1 MLIKKFRLMYFLV
14 AFGCLG
20 AMLMWPVRGQVLPA
34 ASPAIAPTP
43 TVTPAPTAAATTP
56 TPTPGLKALPQTP
69 DLSPTPTP
77 PPPVDVTPT
86 PPIDVSPTPTPSIRN
101 PSGEPGDPRRST
113 ESTFWLDSYPLND
126 LSQYLAHEA
135 GFQFFQNPKIADI
148 TVTGELFK
156 RGDAMDA
163 LHALALQYDLVFYQ
177 KGRTLFLLTQDQFHT
192 PSFFTTRRYGL
203 KHQLAEY
210 LLEPIA
216 NFLGIVAKPAGQG
229 FPGYPTPV
237 NSSTGAGP
245 ASPTATGG
253 PTSSGNSSEPR
264 YQPGVPFDAPL
275 STGGFAGQAF
285 QSAVSVERS
294 TNSLIV
300 RAPSQEQSMVA
311 REISRLDREER
322 QILIKTYVVEVDAG
336 NGLGGGIDWSTALGT
351 APGQGATFSLQSP
364 GPSGSTS
371 SSSSTS
377 GGSSSSSSSSSG
389 PAGLATLGELL
400 GTLTGGRLFAN
411 GLILNVNNLQ
421 VVLQALQSSSRIK
434 SNNSPMTVAKSGIP
448 VTIRSTTTQTIF
460 LQTAATANVQATT
473 TPYVFNTGL
482 TIDIIA
488 RILDGGLI
496 DMNLNPALSTI
507 TGQSQAQPG
516 TTGTVPII
524 STRSTTANVTVR
536 SGQAA
541 VIGGILQDGQTF
553 TQNGIPFIGRIPVV
567 GYLFKSRIT
576 START
581 NLIVIVSPTIVPAA
595 SQRTDRLGEHEEST
609 LDISS
614 DLPGEPPPIPSGRSG
629 KEVRFISKSK
639 RQ

>member
-1 MLIKKFRLMYFLV
+1 M
-14 AFGCLG
+14 
-20 AMLMWPVRGQVLPA
+20 
-34 ASPAIAPTP
+34 
-43 TVTPAPTAAATTP
+43 
-56 TPTPGLKALPQTP
+56 
-69 DLSPTPTP
+69 
-77 PPPVDVTPT
+77 
-86 PPIDVSPTPTPSIRN
+86 
-101 PSGEPGDPRRST
+101 
-113 ESTFWLDSYPLND
+113 
-126 LSQYLAHEA
+126 
-135 GFQFFQNPKIADI
+135 
-148 TVTGELFK
+148 
-156 RGDAMDA
+156 
-163 LHALALQYDLVFYQ
+163 
-177 KGRTLFLLTQDQFHT
+177 
-192 PSFFTTRRYGL
+192 
-203 KHQLAEY
+203 
-210 LLEPIA
+210 
-216 NFLGIVAKPAGQG
+216 VAK
-229 FPGYPTPV
+229 
-237 NSSTGAGP
+237 
-245 ASPTATGG
+245 
-253 PTSSGNSSEPR
+253 
-264 YQPGVPFDAPL
+264 
-275 STGGFAGQAF
+275 
-285 QSAVSVERS
+285 
-294 TNSLIV
+294 
-300 RAPSQEQSMVA
+300 
-311 REISRLDREER
+311 EISRLDREER

-364 GPSGSTS
+364 GSSGGSTS
-371 SSSSTS
+371 TGGAAQQSVAS
-377 GGSSSSSSSSSG
+377 GV
-389 PAGLATLGELL
+389 ATLGQLL
-400 GTLTGGRLFAN
+400 STLTGGRLFAN
-411 GLILNVNNLQ
+411 GLVLNVNNLQ

-496 DMNLNPALSTI
+496 DMNLNPALSSI

-553 TQNGIPFIGRIPVV
+553 TQNGIPFIGRIPVL
-567 GYLFKSRIT
+567 GYLFKSRLT

-609 LDISS
+609 LEISS